1 MFDVNNR
8 KLLYCLPYVFT
19 KREIVLENN
28 IIKPLS
34 SIVNSDYCKV
44 LLNDFPFNMNC
55 SIIETSN
62 FKSGD
67 LFNIEYDCEI
77 KELLE
82 VLKFSYFFEM
92 PSALM
97 EINGFVGNEC
107 FELCPILE
115 KKTQLRNLGFEH
127 KVSFSNGMFDY
138 LFSLDNYF
146 SFRAAFLENFTVTI
160 TNEKFSY
167 YSMYCR
173 IYKKQNF
180 LDVFKMYNKC
190 WGIYSI
196 YSFSDKALYS
206 KISIELLSKNYNN
219 NGNKVFKML
228 NSFFEKLK
236 VIINNYKYVNS
247 DLYTI
252 YKNDI
257 EPRLKQIDSVIA
269 DYFNELNDERKRIA
283 HEGRCSSE
291 FINVAPYLIILPIIV
306 LVLECDSDINEKDIY
321 RLIFLLGLFLYE
333 TNSWQSIEYDLDDP
347 RPGKRT
353 HLSSYINF
361 CRCYPKYVKKR
372 SEAAKYMLE
381 GFQNWLSESKK

>member
-1 MFDVNNR
+1 MFDINNR

-19 KREIVLENN
+19 KKEIVLENI

-44 LLNDFPFNMNC
+44 LLNDFPFNINC

-67 LFNIEYDCEI
+67 LFNIVYDYEI

-82 VLKFSYFFEM
+82 VLKFSYFFER

-97 EINGFVGNEC
+97 EINGFVGNES

-115 KKTQLRNLGFEH
+115 KKTQLKNLGFEH
-127 KVSFSNGMFDY
+127 KVSFSNGMFDS

-167 YSMYCR
+167 YSMYYR
-173 IYKKQNF
+173 IYKKQKF
-180 LDVFKMYNKC
+180 FDVFKMYNKC

-206 KISIELLSKNYNN
+206 KISIELLSKNYHN
-219 NGNKVFKML
+219 NGNKVLKML
-228 NSFFEKLK
+228 ISFFEKLK
-236 VIINNYKYVNS
+236 IIINNYNYVNR

-257 EPRLKQIDSVIA
+257 EPRLKQIESVIA

-333 TNSWQSIEYDLDDP
+333 TNSWQSIKYDPNDP
-347 RPGKRT
+347 LPGKRT
-353 HLSSYINF
+353 NLSSYINF
-361 CRCYPKYVKKR
+361 CRCYPKYVKNR
-372 SEAAKYMLE
+372 SEAAKFMLE
-381 GFQNWLSESKK
+381 GFQNWLAVSKK